1 MADRLRAKLASTYR
15 LERELGGGGMS
26 RLFVAEDLRLKRR
39 VVIKV
44 LPPEMAPPANAERFQ
59 REIELAAGLQ
69 HPHIVPLLATDSV
82 DGMLY
87 YTMPFVTGEP
97 LSERLA
103 RQGALPLQDALR
115 IWRAVLDA
123 LAHAH
128 ASGVVHRDIKP
139 GNILLSGRHALVTD
153 FGISRA
159 IETVVGEAWT
169 TTSGL
174 VIGTPAY
181 MAPEVAAGEPGAD
194 HRADLYAA
202 GLVMYEMLAG
212 RPPFVAGS
220 AREYLLAHR
229 LREPPPLVE
238 PAAPPKL
245 LELVLRC
252 LAKDPAERPQ
262 SADAILA
269 ELDIGATG
277 EVRSTTTTS
286 TTTQSRAP
294 RLRRVAPYAIVTFAL
309 VAVVF
314 TAIRPR
320 HESPGTPGATVEPP
334 AIAVLPWTYG
344 SADPDDAALADG
356 MTRELTAILGRSADL
371 RVIAGT
377 PLSALQ
383 GRHMDVHQLADSL
396 QVSHVLEGGLQK
408 AGSRL
413 HVQVRLVDARDGS
426 TPWSQTYDREFAD
439 VLDVREDIARAVTSA
454 LAVPRPG
461 GERAGPSPRRH
472 TPSIAAHEWY
482 LRGMDVSLLRND
494 SVRRQGVAYF
504 ERAISIDSTYVD
516 AHAGLALMY
525 AWLANGAGGA
535 RRVEWLERARQ
546 AALTAVALD
555 DENANARTALGWVR
569 LVSKEYYAAEAE
581 LELAITL
588 DPRVPRG
595 YEGLARAY
603 MMTGRPAE
611 QLAAARLGME
621 TDPFSHSAVRELA
634 LALATNGRCEES
646 LDQLLP
652 LKTLSPPAGV
662 AGLIRGQCYASRQ
675 MWQEAIAEFRW
686 AVGKST
692 AGLAFLGYA
701 LARAGRQ
708 DEAASIL
715 SDLMAGREYSHGSW
729 GIAVVYAGMRDYD
742 EAFAWLEKAVDDGT
756 MHSYMMHPVFAD
768 LHRDPRFDRLKE
780 RMGVQ
785 QR

>member
-1 MADRLRAKLASTYR
+1 MSLDRESAFPPGSSRHARLGALFERALDVPRERRASFVAEACADDAALREELISLLEAHDAARDYFDALSSDVVAPALSAIAGPSGEAAGSDVADRLRSGLASTYR

-39 VVIKV
+39 VVIKA
-44 LPPEMAPPANAERFQ
+44 LPPEMALPANAERFQ

-69 HPHIVPLLATDSV
+69 HPHIVPLLDTDSV
-82 DGMLY
+82 DGILY
-87 YTMPFVTGEP
+87 YTMPFVTDEP

-128 ASGVVHRDIKP
+128 ASGVVHGDIKP
-139 GNILLSGRHALVTD
+139 NNILLSGRHALVTD

-159 IETVVGEAWT
+159 IGAVVGEAWT
-169 TTSGL
+169 TMSGL
-174 VIGTPAY
+174 LIGTPAY
-181 MAPEVAAGEPGAD
+181 MAPEIAAGDPGAD

-212 RPPFVAGS
+212 RPPFVAES
-220 AREYLLAHR
+220 AREYLVAHR
-229 LREPPPLVE
+229 LREPPPLLE

-269 ELDIGATG
+269 ELDIAATG
-277 EVRSTTTTS
+277 ELQPNTTTS
-286 TTTQSRAP
+286 RTH
-294 RLRRVAPYAIVTFAL
+294 RLRRVASYVIVTFAL

-314 TAIRPR
+314 TALRPR
-320 HESPGTPGATVEPP
+320 PEAPGSPGATVQPP
-334 AIAVLPWTYG
+334 AIP
-344 SADPDDAALADG
+344 
-356 MTRELTAILGRSADL
+356 
-371 RVIAGT
+371 GT
-377 PLSALQ
+377 
-383 GRHMDVHQLADSL
+383 
-396 QVSHVLEGGLQK
+396 
-408 AGSRL
+408 
-413 HVQVRLVDARDGS
+413 
-426 TPWSQTYDREFAD
+426 
-439 VLDVREDIARAVTSA
+439 
-454 LAVPRPG
+454 
-461 GERAGPSPRRH
+461 SPRRR
-472 TPSIAAHEWY
+472 TPNIAAYEWY
-482 LRGMDVSLLRND
+482 LRGMDVSLLRSD
-494 SVRRQGVAYF
+494 SGQRQGVTYF

-555 DENANARTALGWVR
+555 VENANARTALGWVR
-569 LVSKEYYAAEAE
+569 LVSKEYHAAEPE
-581 LELAITL
+581 LELAVAL

-621 TDPFSHSAVRELA
+621 VDPVSHSAVRELA

-646 LDQLLP
+646 LDPLLP

-686 AVGKST
+686 AADKST

-701 LARAGRQ
+701 LARAGRR

-715 SDLMAGREYSHGSW
+715 SDLTAGREYSHGSW

-742 EAFAWLEKAVDDGT
+742 QAFAWLEKAGDDGT
-756 MHSYMMHPVFAD
+756 MHFYMMHPVFAD
-768 LHRDPRFDRLKE
+768 LHRDPRFAHLKE
-780 RMGVQ
+780 RMDVQ
-785 QR
+785 RR